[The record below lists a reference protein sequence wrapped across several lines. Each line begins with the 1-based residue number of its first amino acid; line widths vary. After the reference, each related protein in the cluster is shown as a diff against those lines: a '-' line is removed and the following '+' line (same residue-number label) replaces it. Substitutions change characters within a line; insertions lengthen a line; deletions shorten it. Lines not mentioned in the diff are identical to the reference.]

1 MPASVNDRDKGI
13 SGWLV
18 HPANRVD
25 LDESVN
31 TEASATS

>member
-13 SGWLV
+13 GGWRV
-18 HPANRVD
+18 DPANRVD
-25 LDESVN
+25 LDESVI